1 VEALRSDVA
10 RGGQRNDIEIVP
22 KTRDFTVVVFCFSTI
37 FGLILTHVLKTEW
50 SVAAPGAALRP
61 IAMQI
66 ADRSGD
72 FLVCARAPHQAFPS
86 RSICGEMTVY

>member
-1 VEALRSDVA
+1 MFSTSSQKHAILRS
-10 RGGQRNDIEIVP
+10 
-22 KTRDFTVVVFCFSTI
+22 FSSPFSAI

-50 SVAAPGAALRP
+50 IVAAAGAALRP

-72 FLVCARAPHQAFPS
+72 FFVCARAPYQAFPR
-86 RSICGEMTVY
+86 RSICGESTVY